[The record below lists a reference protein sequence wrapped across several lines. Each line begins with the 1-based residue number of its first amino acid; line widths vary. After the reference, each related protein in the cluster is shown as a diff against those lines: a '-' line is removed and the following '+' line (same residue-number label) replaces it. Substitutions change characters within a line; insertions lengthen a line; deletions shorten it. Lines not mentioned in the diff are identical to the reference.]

1 MIKRNDYIFGFVT
14 AFLMLM
20 TLSATPNPQ
29 PNTANIE
36 ILQEQK
42 RIISEQKDCI
52 KKIQSK
58 QRAIADEL
66 HRIKNIL
73 LQKNN

>member
-1 MIKRNDYIFGFVT
+1 MINTKDYIFGFTT

-20 TLSATPNPQ
+20 MLSASPAPQ
-29 PNTANIE
+29 SNHRAPEMIA
-36 ILQEQK
+36 EQK
-42 RIISEQKDCI
+42 KLINEQKDCI

-66 HRIKNIL
+66 SKIKIL
-73 LQKNN
+73 LKQTIN